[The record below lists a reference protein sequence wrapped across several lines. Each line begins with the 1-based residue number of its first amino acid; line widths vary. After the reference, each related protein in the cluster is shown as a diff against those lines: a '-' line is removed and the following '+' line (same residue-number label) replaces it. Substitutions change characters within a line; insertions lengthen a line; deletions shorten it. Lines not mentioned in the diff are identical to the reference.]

1 MYAVAFLQQTLPGIG
16 VTVAHINRAQQQI
29 ALRNFMLLLRLQRD
43 MAKGVIKP
51 LLSYSLLCLAASYIR
66 IPDAMAAFSD
76 STFPHMGM
84 RIRQSAASAA

>member
-1 MYAVAFLQQTLPGIG
+1 MHATRAPPANQTVVSP
-16 VTVAHINRAQQQI
+16 TVI
-29 ALRNFMLLLRLQRD
+29 ASITSKIASIPSQ
-43 MAKGVIKP
+43 AKGVIKP